1 MKRRDRTEALRERLE
16 EEHCKLLVL
25 IREAADEIEGMSA
38 GKIYSPKWERAVLHL
53 DALTAAETGLS
64 EAIGALSERERAE
77 ERAG

>member
-25 IREAADEIEGMSA
+25 IREAADEIERMSA
-38 GKIYSPKWERAVLHL
+38 GQIFSPKGEKEVLHL
-53 DALTAAETGLS
+53 DALTVAEASLS
-64 EAIGALSERERAE
+64 AAIGALSEREQR

>member
-1 MKRRDRTEALRERLE
+1 MRRRDRTEALRERLE

-38 GKIYSPKWERAVLHL
+38 GQIFSPKGERAVLHL
-53 DALTAAETGLS
+53 DALTVAEASLS
-64 EAIGALSERERAE
+64 AAIGALSEREQR

>member
-25 IREAADEIEGMSA
+25 IREAADEIERMSA
-38 GKIYSPKWERAVLHL
+38 GQIFSPKGEKAVLHL
-53 DALTAAETGLS
+53 DALTVAEASLS
-64 EAIGALSERERAE
+64 AAIGALSEREQR